1 MKVFVANSSPHEARG
16 GTGAVLEPFIS
27 GMRSAGAEVDLAM
40 LHPPDIRPCR
50 GCLACWLSTPGRCV
64 QRDAM
69 DELLPRSAGAD
80 TLVLATP
87 LYVDGM
93 NARMKGFLDRM
104 IPALEPWFEVRDGRC
119 RHPRRDWFR
128 PARLALVSAC
138 GLPEP
143 ENFDPLVAHV
153 KAACANFG
161 CEFAGALL
169 RPYAA
174 SLSALGEHGVQAG
187 PVLAAFA
194 AAGRELVEAG
204 AISAATQA
212 AAGRELVGRDVYIRA
227 VNASFRRALA
237 RRAPDA

>member
-1 MKVFVANSSPHEARG
+1 MKVLVANSSPHEERG
-16 GTGAVLEPFIS
+16 GTGVVLAPFVR
-27 GMRSAGAEVDLAM
+27 GLRAAGAEVDVVL
-40 LHPPDIRPCR
+40 LHPLDIRPCR
-50 GCLACWLSTPGRCV
+50 GCLGCWLSTPGRCV

-69 DELLPRSAGAD
+69 DELLPRAAGAD

-93 NARMKGFLDRM
+93 NGRMKGFLDRM
-104 IPALEPWFEVRDGRC
+104 IPVLEPWFEVRDGRC

-143 ENFDPLVAHV
+143 ENFEPLVAHV
-153 KAACANFG
+153 RAAGANLG

-174 SLSALGEHGVQAG
+174 SFSALGAHGVQAG
-187 PVLAAFA
+187 PVLAACE

-212 AAGRELVGRDVYIRA
+212 AAGRELVGRDLYVRA